1 MDYIDYRE
9 RLGLAFNDKEKQEI
23 FITRVFSYLSGNSKI
38 DSSRIDFSRVDEQEF
53 CYQTG
58 IKTLFEAQNP
68 DFGSGLIFSI
78 NEPVGL
84 SKLAYYLDKRKSSF
98 PDFLAM
104 LVCFLNVYSGSKSS
118 KEKLWQ
124 TVKQMLSDSHIQ
136 YELLQDGDNTFIFP
150 KGAKELD
157 KALVSEPL
165 EWLSSYPDSRK
176 AFVKA
181 LELYADSTDSN
192 ASNVADEFRKALE
205 RFFQEF
211 FGQKDITLEKAVR
224 NGVYGNFLKEN
235 DVPTEIGNDL
245 HSVMNAYNN
254 FMNNHAKHQD
264 KAKRN
269 VLEYIMYQTGN
280 IIRLLITLKQA
291 EGVE

>member
-23 FITRVFSYLSGNSKI
+23 FITRVFSYLKSN
-38 DSSRIDFSRVDEQEF
+38 DSVYFSQGDEKEF
-53 CYQTG
+53 CYQVG
-58 IKTLFEAQNP
+58 IPTCFETDNYGFVEPLFR
-68 DFGSGLIFSI
+68 LT
-78 NEPVGL
+78 GL
-84 SKLAYYLDKRKSSF
+84 SRLAYYLDKRKGCF
-98 PDFLAM
+98 LDFLAM

-124 TVKQMLSDSHIQ
+124 DIKKMMSDSHIQ

-157 KALVSEPL
+157 IALVSEPL
-165 EWLSSYPDSRK
+165 EWLSGYPDSRK

-181 LELYADSTDSN
+181 LELYADSTDGN

-235 DVPTEIGNDL
+235 GVPAEIGNDL

-291 EGVE
+291 EGGE

>member
-9 RLGLAFNDKEKQEI
+9 RLGLAFNDKEKQEF
-23 FITRVFSYLSGNSKI
+23 FITRVFSYLKNN
-38 DSSRIDFSRVDEQEF
+38 DSVDFSQEDEKAF
-53 CYQTG
+53 CYQVG
-58 IKTLFEAQNP
+58 IPACFEANNNGFRKIL
-68 DFGSGLIFSI
+68 FGLT
-78 NEPVGL
+78 GL
-84 SKLAYYLDKRKSSF
+84 SRLAYYLDKRKSSF

-165 EWLSSYPDSRK
+165 EWLSGYPDSRR

-181 LELYADSTDSN
+181 LELYANSTDCN

-235 DVPTEIGNDL
+235 GVPAEIGNDL
-245 HSVMNAYNN
+245 HSVMNAYKN
-254 FMNNHAKHQD
+254 FMNNYAKHQD
-264 KAKRN
+264 KAKKN

-291 EGVE
+291 EGGE

>member
-9 RLGLAFNDKEKQEI
+9 RLGLAFNDNEKQEF
-23 FITRVFSYLSGNSKI
+23 FITRVFSYMNGNS
-38 DSSRIDFSRVDEQEF
+38 SVDFSDKDEQEF

-58 IKTLFEAQNP
+58 IKTWFEAQNP

-165 EWLSSYPDSRK
+165 EWLSGYPDSRR

-181 LELYADSTDSN
+181 LELYADSTDGN

-235 DVPTEIGNDL
+235 SVPAEIGNDL
-245 HSVMNAYNN
+245 HSVMNAYKN
-254 FMNNHAKHQD
+254 FMNNYAKHQD
-264 KAKRN
+264 KAKKN
-269 VLEYIMYQTGN
+269 VVEYIMYQTGT

-291 EGVE
+291 EGGE

>member
-23 FITRVFSYLSGNSKI
+23 FITRVFSYLKNN
-38 DSSRIDFSRVDEQEF
+38 DSVDFSQKDEKAF
-53 CYQTG
+53 CYQVG
-58 IKTLFEAQNP
+58 IPTCFETDNYGFVEPLF
-68 DFGSGLIFSI
+68 GLT
-78 NEPVGL
+78 GL
-84 SKLAYYLDKRKSSF
+84 SRLAYYLDKRKSSF

-124 TVKQMLSDSHIQ
+124 DIKKMMSDSHIQ

-165 EWLSSYPDSRK
+165 EWLSVYPDSRR

-181 LELYADSTDSN
+181 LELYADSTDNN

-235 DVPTEIGNDL
+235 GVPTEIGNDL

-254 FMNNHAKHQD
+254 FMNNYAKHQD
-264 KAKRN
+264 KAKKN

-291 EGVE
+291 EGGE

>member
-9 RLGLAFNDKEKQEI
+9 RLGLAFNDNEKQEI
-23 FITRVFSYLSGNSKI
+23 FITRVFSYLKNN
-38 DSSRIDFSRVDEQEF
+38 DTIDFSQEDEKEF
-53 CYQTG
+53 CYQVG
-58 IKTLFEAQNP
+58 IPTRFEANNNGFVKP
-68 DFGSGLIFSI
+68 LFGLT
-78 NEPVGL
+78 GL
-84 SKLAYYLDKRKSSF
+84 SKLAYYLAKEKSSF
-98 PDFLAM
+98 LDFLAM
-104 LVCFLNVYSGSKSS
+104 LVCFLNVYSESKYS

-124 TVKQMLSDSHIQ
+124 NVKQMLSDSHIQ

-165 EWLSSYPDSRK
+165 EWLSGYPDSRR

-181 LELYADSTDSN
+181 LELYANSTDGN

-235 DVPTEIGNDL
+235 GVPAEIGNDL

-291 EGVE
+291 EGGE

>member
-23 FITRVFSYLSGNSKI
+23 FITRVFSYLKSNGSVY
-38 DSSRIDFSRVDEQEF
+38 FSQGDEKEF
-53 CYQTG
+53 CYQVG
-58 IKTLFEAQNP
+58 IPTRFEANNNGFVEP
-68 DFGSGLIFSI
+68 LFGLT
-78 NEPVGL
+78 GL
-84 SKLAYYLDKRKSSF
+84 SRLAYYLDKRKGCF
-98 PDFLAM
+98 LDFLAM
-104 LVCFLNVYSGSKSS
+104 LVCFLNVYSGGKSS

-124 TVKQMLSDSHIQ
+124 DIKKMMSDSHIQ

-165 EWLSSYPDSRK
+165 EWLSGYPDSRK

-211 FGQKDITLEKAVR
+211 FGQKDITLEKAVK
-224 NGVYGNFLKEN
+224 NNVCSVYGKFLKEN
-235 DVPTEIGNDL
+235 GVPAEIGNDL

-291 EGVE
+291 EGGE

>member
-23 FITRVFSYLSGNSKI
+23 FITRVFSYLKNN
-38 DSSRIDFSRVDEQEF
+38 DSVVFSQGDEKEF
-53 CYQTG
+53 CYQVG
-58 IKTLFEAQNP
+58 ISTWFESESYG
-68 DFGSGLIFSI
+68 FSSGLIFSI
-78 NEPVGL
+78 DKPVGL
-84 SKLAYYLDKRKSSF
+84 SRLAYYLDKQKSSF
-98 PDFLAM
+98 LDFLAM
-104 LVCFLNVYSGSKSS
+104 IVCFLNVYSGNKSS

-136 YELLQDGDNTFIFP
+136 YELPQDGDNIFIFP

-165 EWLSSYPDSRK
+165 EWLSGYPDSRR

-181 LELYADSTDSN
+181 LELYANSTDGN

-211 FGQKDITLEKAVR
+211 FGQKDITLERAVR

-235 DVPTEIGNDL
+235 GVPAEIGNDL

-291 EGVE
+291 EGGE